1 MDDKKLNERESL
13 ELITEMIERTKQRYV
28 GDGNIMLMWGYTS
41 VAVAVLIWV
50 LLAVTG
56 NPAWNWLWFL
66 IWIIGLGGS
75 KLISRNEREKFG
87 VKSYSDKMT
96 SNLWSVVG
104 WTAIVSSLLCFAFMF
119 FLGVNSWLTMMVF
132 ALVIVP
138 FAEIAQGIVVNEKTL
153 IAGGA
158 VGLLA
163 GLITICCIT
172 GGVGLKASWFM
183 PMFIVVFIAMMIIPG
198 HILNRKNS
206 AQQ

>member
-28 GDGNIMLMWGYTS
+28 GDGNIMLVWGYTS
-41 VAVAVLIWV
+41 VAVAGLIWV

>member
-28 GDGNIMLMWGYTS
+28 GDGNIMLVWGYTS

-138 FAEIAQGIVVNEKTL
+138 FAEIAQGIVVKEKTL

-172 GGVGLKASWFM
+172 GGVGLKVSWFM
-183 PMFIVVFIAMMIIPG
+183 PMFIVVFIAMLIIPG

-206 AQQ
+206 AKQ

>member
-28 GDGNIMLMWGYTS
+28 GDGNIMLVWGYTS

-138 FAEIAQGIVVNEKTL
+138 FAEIAQGIMVKEKTL

>member
-28 GDGNIMLMWGYTS
+28 GDGNIMLVWGYTS

-56 NPAWNWLWFL
+56 NPVWNWLWFL

-206 AQQ
+206 AQH

>member
-28 GDGNIMLMWGYTS
+28 GDGNIMLVWGYTS

-104 WTAIVSSLLCFAFMF
+104 WTAIVSSLLCCAFMF

>member
-28 GDGNIMLMWGYTS
+28 GDGNIMLVWGYTS

>member
-1 MDDKKLNERESL
+1 
-13 ELITEMIERTKQRYV
+13 MIERTKQRYV
-28 GDGNIMLMWGYTS
+28 GDGNIMLVWGYTS

-50 LLAVTG
+50 LLALTG

>member
-28 GDGNIMLMWGYTS
+28 GDGNIMLVWGYTS

-56 NPAWNWLWFL
+56 NPVWNWLWFL

>member
-1 MDDKKLNERESL
+1 MEDKKINEHESL
-13 ELITEMIERTKQRYV
+13 EIITSMIARTKERYV

-56 NPAWNWLWFL
+56 NPAWNWLWLL
-66 IWIIGLGGS
+66 IWIIGGS
-75 KLISRNEREKFG
+75 GSTLISRKQRDKFG

-104 WTAIVSSLLCFAFMF
+104 WTAIVSTLLCLVFML

-132 ALVIVP
+132 ALVVVP

-153 IAGGA
+153 IVGGA

-163 GLITICCIT
+163 GMFTVCCIT
-172 GGVGLKASWFM
+172 GGVGLRVSWFM
-183 PMFIVVFIAMMIIPG
+183 PLYIVVFIAMLIIPG
-198 HILNRKNS
+198 HIINHKNKW
-206 AQQ
+206 QQ

>member
-28 GDGNIMLMWGYTS
+28 GDGNIMLVWGYTS

-104 WTAIVSSLLCFAFMF
+104 WTAIVSSLLCLAFMF

>member
-28 GDGNIMLMWGYTS
+28 GDGNIMLVWGYTS

-138 FAEIAQGIVVNEKTL
+138 FAEIAQGIMVKEKTL

-206 AQQ
+206 AK

>member
-28 GDGNIMLMWGYTS
+28 GDGNIMLVWGYTS

-75 KLISRNEREKFG
+75 KLISRNEREKYG